1 MLFLC
6 IIKLKTIR
14 QETIREQ
21 GGTKMRKCG
30 KGTLLLMSAVMV
42 VSLFTGCGKDKSSQA
57 QKNEVYATI
66 KKSDQSPSAAQ
77 ICAWLSYR
85 TKNNSLFQYEGIE
98 LSYCSD
104 NLAVFSDSV
113 GSVIYDRTKKKVIA
127 AVDLDKIGC
136 DHFYSEGDEE
146 NPGLETAI
154 KVSKDQKWMII
165 YNQLQGKVNGNIYV
179 YSLKQCDN
187 MKLAKITPSKQISEK
202 DKLYQT
208 ISKDHKYTQKESDS
222 ISGKIGDKIRA
233 MDVSASKYAYQ
244 WKDSKGIRKQS
255 VLVVDK
261 DGLKLY
267 TLSGKENQP
276 DIQSEMVNLKTSDK
290 IKLNTKLP
298 EYEYTG
304 KDLRIKAVFDETKK
318 RSDEDKEEGLVTIPM
333 LNIYKIVE
341 TKSGAEVY
349 ANFWSETYYRYGNL
363 LKNYSGGSYP
373 GVMYLK
379 KTKDGYR
386 VTKTRYAE
394 DGESLERSIWK
405 LCKGYPDVA
414 IRMMKDSVTQ
424 NQRKKVLQKYVSQNK
439 LKIKAYKEYGWQYVN
454 L

>member
-1 MLFLC
+1 
-6 IIKLKTIR
+6 
-14 QETIREQ
+14 
-21 GGTKMRKCG
+21 MRKCG
-30 KGTLLLMSAVMV
+30 KGTLLLMSAVMAT
-42 VSLFTGCGKDKSSQA
+42 SLFTGCGKGKSSQA

-66 KKSDQSPSAAQ
+66 KKSDQSASAAQ

-85 TKNNSLFQYEGIE
+85 AKNNRLFQNEGIE

-113 GSVIYDRTKKKVIA
+113 GSVIYDRKKKKVIA

-165 YNQLQGKVNGNIYV
+165 YNQLQGKVNGNIYA
-179 YSLKQCDN
+179 YSLKRCDN
-187 MKLAKITPSKQISEK
+187 MKFAKITPSKQISEK

-208 ISKDHKYTQKESDS
+208 IIKDHKHTQKESDS
-222 ISGKIGDKIRA
+222 IPGKIGDKIRA
-233 MDVSASKYAYQ
+233 TDVSSSKYAYQ

-276 DIQSEMVNLKTSDK
+276 DIQSEMVDLKTSDK
-290 IKLNTKLP
+290 IQLNTKLP

-318 RSDEDKEEGLVTIPM
+318 KSDEDKEEGLVTIPM

-341 TKSGAEVY
+341 TKSGAKVY
-349 ANFWSETYYRYGNL
+349 ANFWSETYYRYGSL
-363 LKNYSGGSYP
+363 LKNYSGGSCP

>member
-1 MLFLC
+1 
-6 IIKLKTIR
+6 
-14 QETIREQ
+14 
-21 GGTKMRKCG
+21 MRKCG
-30 KGTLLLMSAVMV
+30 KGTLLLMSAVMAT
-42 VSLFTGCGKDKSSQA
+42 SLFTGCGKGKSSQA

-66 KKSDQSPSAAQ
+66 KKSDQSASAAQ

-85 TKNNSLFQYEGIE
+85 AKNNRLFQNEGIE

-165 YNQLQGKVNGNIYV
+165 YNQLQGKVNGNIYA

-208 ISKDHKYTQKESDS
+208 IIKDHKHTQKKSDS
-222 ISGKIGDKIRA
+222 IPGKIGDKIRA
-233 MDVSASKYAYQ
+233 MDVSSSKYAYQ

-267 TLSGKENQP
+267 TLSRKENQP
-276 DIQSEMVNLKTSDK
+276 DIQSEMVDLKTSDK

-341 TKSGAEVY
+341 TKSGAKVY
-349 ANFWSETYYRYGNL
+349 ANFWSETYYRYGSL
-363 LKNYSGGSYP
+363 LKNYSGGSCP

>member
-1 MLFLC
+1 
-6 IIKLKTIR
+6 
-14 QETIREQ
+14 
-21 GGTKMRKCG
+21 MRKCG
-30 KGTLLLMSAVMV
+30 KGTLLLMSAVMAA
-42 VSLFTGCGKDKSSQA
+42 SLFTGCGKGKSSQA

-66 KKSDQSPSAAQ
+66 KKRDQSASAAQ

-85 TKNNSLFQYEGIE
+85 AKNNRLFQNEGIE

-136 DHFYSEGDEE
+136 DHFCSEGDEK
-146 NPGLETAI
+146 NPGLETVI

-187 MKLAKITPSKQISEK
+187 TKLAKITPSKQISEK

-276 DIQSEMVNLKTSDK
+276 DIQSEMINLKTSDK

>member
-1 MLFLC
+1 
-6 IIKLKTIR
+6 
-14 QETIREQ
+14 
-21 GGTKMRKCG
+21 MRKGG
-30 KGTLLLMSAVMV
+30 KGTLLLMSAVMAT
-42 VSLFTGCGKDKSSQA
+42 SLFTGCGKGKSSQA

-66 KKSDQSPSAAQ
+66 KKRDQSASAAQ

-85 TKNNSLFQYEGIE
+85 AKNNRLFQNEGIE

-136 DHFYSEGDEE
+136 DHFCSEGDEK
-146 NPGLETAI
+146 NPGLETVI

>member
-1 MLFLC
+1 
-6 IIKLKTIR
+6 
-14 QETIREQ
+14 
-21 GGTKMRKCG
+21 MRKCG
-30 KGTLLLMSAVMV
+30 KGTLLLMSAVMAA
-42 VSLFTGCGKDKSSQA
+42 SLFTGCGKGKSSQA

-66 KKSDQSPSAAQ
+66 KKRDQSASAAQ

-85 TKNNSLFQYEGIE
+85 AKNNRLFQNEGIE

-104 NLAVFSDSV
+104 NLAVFSNSV

-127 AVDLDKIGC
+127 AIDLDKIGC

-208 ISKDHKYTQKESDS
+208 IIKDHKYTQKESDS

>member
-1 MLFLC
+1 
-6 IIKLKTIR
+6 
-14 QETIREQ
+14 
-21 GGTKMRKCG
+21 MRKCG
-30 KGTLLLMSAVMV
+30 KGTLLLMSAVMAT
-42 VSLFTGCGKDKSSQA
+42 SLFTGCGKGKSSQA

-66 KKSDQSPSAAQ
+66 KKSDQSASAAQ

-85 TKNNSLFQYEGIE
+85 AKNNRLFQNEGIE

-113 GSVIYDRTKKKVIA
+113 GSVIYDRKKKKVIA

-165 YNQLQGKVNGNIYV
+165 YNQLQGKVNGNIYA
-179 YSLKQCDN
+179 YSLKRCDN
-187 MKLAKITPSKQISEK
+187 MKFAKITPSKQISEK

-208 ISKDHKYTQKESDS
+208 IIKDHKHTQKESDS
-222 ISGKIGDKIRA
+222 IPGKIGDKIRA
-233 MDVSASKYAYQ
+233 TDVSSSKYAYQ

-276 DIQSEMVNLKTSDK
+276 DIQSEMVDLKTSDK
-290 IKLNTKLP
+290 IQLNTKLP

-318 RSDEDKEEGLVTIPM
+318 KSDEDKEEGLVTIPM

>member
-1 MLFLC
+1 
-6 IIKLKTIR
+6 
-14 QETIREQ
+14 
-21 GGTKMRKCG
+21 MRKCG
-30 KGTLLLMSAVMV
+30 KGTLLLMSAVMAT
-42 VSLFTGCGKDKSSQA
+42 SLFTGCGKGKSSQA

-66 KKSDQSPSAAQ
+66 KKSDQSASAAQ

-85 TKNNSLFQYEGIE
+85 AKNNRLFQNEGIE

-113 GSVIYDRTKKKVIA
+113 GSVIYDRTKKKVID

-165 YNQLQGKVNGNIYV
+165 YNQLQGKVNGNIYA

-208 ISKDHKYTQKESDS
+208 IIKDHKHTQKKSDS
-222 ISGKIGDKIRA
+222 IPGKIGDKIRA
-233 MDVSASKYAYQ
+233 MDVSSSKYAYQ

-267 TLSGKENQP
+267 TLSRKENQP
-276 DIQSEMVNLKTSDK
+276 DIQSEMVDLKTSGK

-341 TKSGAEVY
+341 TKSGAKVY
-349 ANFWSETYYRYGNL
+349 ANFWSETYYRYGSL
-363 LKNYSGGSYP
+363 LKNYSGGSCP

>member
-1 MLFLC
+1 
-6 IIKLKTIR
+6 
-14 QETIREQ
+14 
-21 GGTKMRKCG
+21 MRKCG
-30 KGTLLLMSAVMV
+30 KGTLLLMSAVMAT
-42 VSLFTGCGKDKSSQA
+42 SLFTGCGKGKSSQA

-66 KKSDQSPSAAQ
+66 KKRDQSASAAQ

-85 TKNNSLFQYEGIE
+85 AKNNRLFQNEGIE

-146 NPGLETAI
+146 DPGLETAI

-165 YNQLQGKVNGNIYV
+165 YNQLQGKVNGNIYA
-179 YSLKQCDN
+179 YSLKRCDN
-187 MKLAKITPSKQISEK
+187 MKFAKITPSKQISEK
-202 DKLYQT
+202 DKLYQS
-208 ISKDHKYTQKESDS
+208 IIKDHKYTQKESDS
-222 ISGKIGDKIRA
+222 IPGKIGDKIRA
-233 MDVSASKYAYQ
+233 MDVSSSKYAYQ

-267 TLSGKENQP
+267 TLSRKENQP
-276 DIQSEMVNLKTSDK
+276 DIQSEMVDLKTSGK

-349 ANFWSETYYRYGNL
+349 ANFWSETYYRYGSL
-363 LKNYSGGSYP
+363 LKNYSGGSCP

>member
-1 MLFLC
+1 
-6 IIKLKTIR
+6 
-14 QETIREQ
+14 
-21 GGTKMRKCG
+21 MRKCG
-30 KGTLLLMSAVMV
+30 KGTLLLMSAVMAA
-42 VSLFTGCGKDKSSQA
+42 SLFTGCGKGKSSQT

-66 KKSDQSPSAAQ
+66 KKRDQSASAAQ

-85 TKNNSLFQYEGIE
+85 AKNNRLFQNEGIE

-113 GSVIYDRTKKKVIA
+113 VSVIYDRTKKKVIA

-165 YNQLQGKVNGNIYV
+165 YNQLQGKVNGNIYA
-179 YSLKQCDN
+179 YSLKRCDN

-276 DIQSEMVNLKTSDK
+276 DIQSEMVDLKTSDK
-290 IKLNTKLP
+290 IQLNTKLP

-304 KDLRIKAVFDETKK
+304 KDLRIKAVLDETKK

>member
-1 MLFLC
+1 
-6 IIKLKTIR
+6 
-14 QETIREQ
+14 
-21 GGTKMRKCG
+21 MRKCG
-30 KGTLLLMSAVMV
+30 KGTLLLMSAVMAT
-42 VSLFTGCGKDKSSQA
+42 SLFTGCGKGKSSQA

-66 KKSDQSPSAAQ
+66 KKSDQSASAAQ

-85 TKNNSLFQYEGIE
+85 AKNNRLFQNEGIE

-165 YNQLQGKVNGNIYV
+165 YNQLQGKINGNIYA
-179 YSLKQCDN
+179 YSLKRCDN
-187 MKLAKITPSKQISEK
+187 MKFAKITPSKQISEK

-208 ISKDHKYTQKESDS
+208 IIKDHKHTQKESDS

>member
-1 MLFLC
+1 
-6 IIKLKTIR
+6 
-14 QETIREQ
+14 
-21 GGTKMRKCG
+21 MRKCG
-30 KGTLLLMSAVMV
+30 KGTLLLMSAVMAA
-42 VSLFTGCGKDKSSQA
+42 SLFTGCGKGKSSQA

-66 KKSDQSPSAAQ
+66 KKSDQSASAAQ

-85 TKNNSLFQYEGIE
+85 AKNNRLFQNEGIE

-165 YNQLQGKVNGNIYV
+165 YNQLQGKVNGNIYA

-208 ISKDHKYTQKESDS
+208 IIKDHKHTQKKSDS
-222 ISGKIGDKIRA
+222 IPGKIGDKIRA
-233 MDVSASKYAYQ
+233 MDVSSSKYAYQ

-267 TLSGKENQP
+267 TLSRKENQP
-276 DIQSEMVNLKTSDK
+276 DIQSEMVDLKTSGK

-341 TKSGAEVY
+341 TKSGAKVY
-349 ANFWSETYYRYGNL
+349 ANFWSETYYRYGSL
-363 LKNYSGGSYP
+363 LKNYSGGSCP

-405 LCKGYPDVA
+405 LCKGYPYVA
-414 IRMMKDSVTQ
+414 VRMMKDSVTQ

>member
-1 MLFLC
+1 
-6 IIKLKTIR
+6 
-14 QETIREQ
+14 
-21 GGTKMRKCG
+21 MRKCG
-30 KGTLLLMSAVMV
+30 KGTLLLMSAVMAT
-42 VSLFTGCGKDKSSQA
+42 SLFTGCGKGKSSQA

-66 KKSDQSPSAAQ
+66 KKSDQSASAAQ

-85 TKNNSLFQYEGIE
+85 AKNNRLFQNEGIE

-165 YNQLQGKVNGNIYV
+165 YNQLQGKVNGNIYA
-179 YSLKQCDN
+179 YSLKRCDN

-276 DIQSEMVNLKTSDK
+276 DIQSEMVDLKTSDK

-304 KDLRIKAVFDETKK
+304 KDLRIKAVLDETKK

>member
-1 MLFLC
+1 
-6 IIKLKTIR
+6 
-14 QETIREQ
+14 
-21 GGTKMRKCG
+21 MRKCG
-30 KGTLLLMSAVMV
+30 KGTLLLMSAVMAT
-42 VSLFTGCGKDKSSQA
+42 SLFTGCGKGKSSQA

-66 KKSDQSPSAAQ
+66 KKSDQSASAAQ

-85 TKNNSLFQYEGIE
+85 AKNNRLFQNEGIE

-165 YNQLQGKVNGNIYV
+165 YNQLQGKVNGNIYA

-208 ISKDHKYTQKESDS
+208 IIKDHKHTQKKSDS
-222 ISGKIGDKIRA
+222 IPGKIGDKIRA
-233 MDVSASKYAYQ
+233 MDVSSSKYAYQ

-267 TLSGKENQP
+267 TLSRKENQP
-276 DIQSEMVNLKTSDK
+276 DIQSEMVDLKTSGK

-341 TKSGAEVY
+341 TKSGAKVY
-349 ANFWSETYYRYGNL
+349 ANFWSETYYRYGSL
-363 LKNYSGGSYP
+363 LKNYSGGSCP

>member
-1 MLFLC
+1 
-6 IIKLKTIR
+6 
-14 QETIREQ
+14 
-21 GGTKMRKCG
+21 MRKCG
-30 KGTLLLMSAVMV
+30 KGTLLLMSAVMAT
-42 VSLFTGCGKDKSSQA
+42 SLFTGCGKGKSSQA

-66 KKSDQSPSAAQ
+66 KKRDQSASAAQ

-85 TKNNSLFQYEGIE
+85 AKNNRLFQNEGIE
-98 LSYCSD
+98 LSYCSA

-146 NPGLETAI
+146 DPGLETAI

-165 YNQLQGKVNGNIYV
+165 YNQLQGKVNGNIYA
-179 YSLKQCDN
+179 YSLKRCDN
-187 MKLAKITPSKQISEK
+187 MKFAKITPFKQISEK

-208 ISKDHKYTQKESDS
+208 IIKDHKHTQKESDS
-222 ISGKIGDKIRA
+222 IPGKIGDKIRA
-233 MDVSASKYAYQ
+233 MDVSSSKYAYQ

-276 DIQSEMVNLKTSDK
+276 DIQSEMVDLKTSDK

-318 RSDEDKEEGLVTIPM
+318 KSDEDKEEGLVTIPM

-349 ANFWSETYYRYGNL
+349 ANFWSETYYCYGSL

-394 DGESLERSIWK
+394 DGESLERSIRK

>member
-1 MLFLC
+1 
-6 IIKLKTIR
+6 
-14 QETIREQ
+14 
-21 GGTKMRKCG
+21 MRKCG
-30 KGTLLLMSAVMV
+30 KGTLLLMSAVMAA
-42 VSLFTGCGKDKSSQA
+42 SLFTGCGKGKSSQA

-66 KKSDQSPSAAQ
+66 KKSDQSASAAQ
-77 ICAWLSYR
+77 ICAWISYR
-85 TKNNSLFQYEGIE
+85 AKNNRLFQNEGIE

-136 DHFYSEGDEE
+136 DYFYSEGDEE
-146 NPGLETAI
+146 DPGLETAI

-165 YNQLQGKVNGNIYV
+165 YNQLQGKVNGNIYA

-208 ISKDHKYTQKESDS
+208 IIKDHKHTQKKSDS
-222 ISGKIGDKIRA
+222 IPGKIGDKIRA
-233 MDVSASKYAYQ
+233 MDVSSSKYAYQ

-267 TLSGKENQP
+267 TLSRKENQP
-276 DIQSEMVNLKTSDK
+276 DIQSEMVDLKTSGK

-349 ANFWSETYYRYGNL
+349 ANCWSETYYRYGSL

-386 VTKTRYAE
+386 VIKTRYAK
-394 DGESLERSIWK
+394 DGAFLEKSIWK

-414 IRMMKDSVTQ
+414 VRMMKDSVTQ

>member
-1 MLFLC
+1 
-6 IIKLKTIR
+6 
-14 QETIREQ
+14 
-21 GGTKMRKCG
+21 MRKCG
-30 KGTLLLMSAVMV
+30 KGTLLLMSAVMAT
-42 VSLFTGCGKDKSSQA
+42 SLFTGCGKGKSSQA

-66 KKSDQSPSAAQ
+66 KKSDQSASAAQ

-85 TKNNSLFQYEGIE
+85 AKNNRLFQNEGIE

-165 YNQLQGKVNGNIYV
+165 YNQLQGKVNGNIYA
-179 YSLKQCDN
+179 YSLKRCDN
-187 MKLAKITPSKQISEK
+187 MKFAKITPSKQISEK

-208 ISKDHKYTQKESDS
+208 IIKDHKHTQKESDS
-222 ISGKIGDKIRA
+222 IPGKIGDKIRA

-267 TLSGKENQP
+267 TLSRKENQP
-276 DIQSEMVNLKTSDK
+276 DIQSEMVDLKTSGK

-341 TKSGAEVY
+341 TKSGAKVY
-349 ANFWSETYYRYGNL
+349 ANFWSETYYRYGSL
-363 LKNYSGGSYP
+363 LKNYSGGSCP

>member
-1 MLFLC
+1 
-6 IIKLKTIR
+6 
-14 QETIREQ
+14 
-21 GGTKMRKCG
+21 MRKCG

-42 VSLFTGCGKDKSSQA
+42 ASLFTGCGKGKSSQA

-66 KKSDQSPSAAQ
+66 KKSDQSASAAQ

-85 TKNNSLFQYEGIE
+85 AKNNRLFQNEGIE

-261 DGLKLY
+261 NGLKLY

-363 LKNYSGGSYP
+363 LENYSGGSYP

>member
-1 MLFLC
+1 
-6 IIKLKTIR
+6 
-14 QETIREQ
+14 
-21 GGTKMRKCG
+21 MRKCG
-30 KGTLLLMSAVMV
+30 KGTLLLMSAVMAA
-42 VSLFTGCGKDKSSQA
+42 SLFTGCGKGKSSQA

-66 KKSDQSPSAAQ
+66 KKRDQSASAAQ

-85 TKNNSLFQYEGIE
+85 AKNNRLFQNEGIE

-165 YNQLQGKVNGNIYV
+165 YNQLQGKVNGNIYA
-179 YSLKQCDN
+179 YSLKRCDN

-304 KDLRIKAVFDETKK
+304 KDLRIKAVLDETKK

>member
-1 MLFLC
+1 
-6 IIKLKTIR
+6 
-14 QETIREQ
+14 
-21 GGTKMRKCG
+21 MRKCG
-30 KGTLLLMSAVMV
+30 KGTLLLMSAVMAT
-42 VSLFTGCGKDKSSQA
+42 SLFTGCGKGKSSQA

-66 KKSDQSPSAAQ
+66 KKSDQSASAAQ

-85 TKNNSLFQYEGIE
+85 AKNNRLFQNEGIE

-146 NPGLETAI
+146 NPGLETVI

-208 ISKDHKYTQKESDS
+208 IIKDHKHTQKESDS
-222 ISGKIGDKIRA
+222 IPGKIGDKIRA

-276 DIQSEMVNLKTSDK
+276 DIQSEMVDLKTSGK

-318 RSDEDKEEGLVTIPM
+318 KSDEDKEEGLVTIPM

-349 ANFWSETYYRYGNL
+349 ANFWSETYYRYGSL
-363 LKNYSGGSYP
+363 LKNYSGGSCP

>member
-1 MLFLC
+1 
-6 IIKLKTIR
+6 
-14 QETIREQ
+14 
-21 GGTKMRKCG
+21 MRKCG
-30 KGTLLLMSAVMV
+30 KGTLLLMSAVMAT
-42 VSLFTGCGKDKSSQA
+42 SLFTGCGKGKSSQA

-66 KKSDQSPSAAQ
+66 KKSDQSASAAQ

-85 TKNNSLFQYEGIE
+85 AKNNRLFQNEGIE

-146 NPGLETAI
+146 NPGLETVI

-165 YNQLQGKVNGNIYV
+165 YNQLQGKVNGNIYA

-208 ISKDHKYTQKESDS
+208 IIKDHKHTQKESDS
-222 ISGKIGDKIRA
+222 IPGKIGDKIRA

-267 TLSGKENQP
+267 TLSRKENQP
-276 DIQSEMVNLKTSDK
+276 DIQSEMVDLKTSGK

-341 TKSGAEVY
+341 TKSGAKVY
-349 ANFWSETYYRYGNL
+349 ANFWSETYYRYGSL
-363 LKNYSGGSYP
+363 LKNYSGGSCP

>member
-1 MLFLC
+1 
-6 IIKLKTIR
+6 
-14 QETIREQ
+14 
-21 GGTKMRKCG
+21 MRKCG
-30 KGTLLLMSAVMV
+30 KGTLLLMSAVMAT
-42 VSLFTGCGKDKSSQA
+42 SLFTGCGKGKSSQA

-66 KKSDQSPSAAQ
+66 KKRDQSASAAQ

-85 TKNNSLFQYEGIE
+85 AKNNRLFQNEGIE

-208 ISKDHKYTQKESDS
+208 IIKDHKHTQKESDS
-222 ISGKIGDKIRA
+222 IPGKIGDKIRA

-244 WKDSKGIRKQS
+244 WKDSKGIKKQS

-276 DIQSEMVNLKTSDK
+276 DIQSEMIDLKASDK

-318 RSDEDKEEGLVTIPM
+318 KSDEDKEEGLVTIPM

-394 DGESLERSIWK
+394 DGASIERSIWK

-414 IRMMKDSVTQ
+414 VRMMKDSVTE
-424 NQRKKVLQKYVSQNK
+424 NQRKKVLQEYVSQNK

>member
-1 MLFLC
+1 
-6 IIKLKTIR
+6 
-14 QETIREQ
+14 
-21 GGTKMRKCG
+21 MRKCG
-30 KGTLLLMSAVMV
+30 KGTLLLMSAVMAA
-42 VSLFTGCGKDKSSQA
+42 SLFTGCGKGKSSQA
-57 QKNEVYATI
+57 QKNEIYATI
-66 KKSDQSPSAAQ
+66 KKSDQSASAAQ

-85 TKNNSLFQYEGIE
+85 AKNNRLFQNEGIE

-104 NLAVFSDSV
+104 NLAVFSNSV

-127 AVDLDKIGC
+127 AIDLDKIGC

>member
-1 MLFLC
+1 
-6 IIKLKTIR
+6 
-14 QETIREQ
+14 
-21 GGTKMRKCG
+21 MRKCG
-30 KGTLLLMSAVMV
+30 KGTLLLMSAVMAT
-42 VSLFTGCGKDKSSQA
+42 SLFTGCGKGKSSQA

-66 KKSDQSPSAAQ
+66 KKSDQSASAAQ

-85 TKNNSLFQYEGIE
+85 AKNNRLFQNEGIE

-165 YNQLQGKVNGNIYV
+165 YNQLQGKVNGNIYA

-208 ISKDHKYTQKESDS
+208 IIKDHKHTQKKSDS
-222 ISGKIGDKIRA
+222 IPGKIGDKIRA
-233 MDVSASKYAYQ
+233 MDVSSSKYAYQ

-267 TLSGKENQP
+267 TLSRKENQP
-276 DIQSEMVNLKTSDK
+276 DIQSEMVDLKTSGK

-341 TKSGAEVY
+341 TKSGAKVY
-349 ANFWSETYYRYGNL
+349 AYFWSETYYRYGSL
-363 LKNYSGGSYP
+363 LKNYSGGSCP

>member
-1 MLFLC
+1 
-6 IIKLKTIR
+6 
-14 QETIREQ
+14 
-21 GGTKMRKCG
+21 MRKCG
-30 KGTLLLMSAVMV
+30 KGTLLLMSAVMAA
-42 VSLFTGCGKDKSSQA
+42 SLFTGCGKGKSSQA

-66 KKSDQSPSAAQ
+66 KKSDQSASAAQ

-85 TKNNSLFQYEGIE
+85 AKNNRLFQNEGIE

-165 YNQLQGKVNGNIYV
+165 YNQLQGKVNGNIYA
-179 YSLKQCDN
+179 YSLKRCEN
-187 MKLAKITPSKQISEK
+187 MKFAKITPSKQISEK

-208 ISKDHKYTQKESDS
+208 IIKDHKHTQKESDS
-222 ISGKIGDKIRA
+222 IPGKIGDKIRA
-233 MDVSASKYAYQ
+233 MDVSSSKYVYQ
-244 WKDSKGIRKQS
+244 WKNSKGIRKQS

-276 DIQSEMVNLKTSDK
+276 DIQSEMVDLKTSDK

-318 RSDEDKEEGLVTIPM
+318 KSDEDKEEGLVTIPM

-349 ANFWSETYYRYGNL
+349 ANFWSETYYRYGSL
-363 LKNYSGGSYP
+363 LKNYSGGSYL

-414 IRMMKDSVTQ
+414 IRMMKDSATQ

>member
-1 MLFLC
+1 
-6 IIKLKTIR
+6 
-14 QETIREQ
+14 
-21 GGTKMRKCG
+21 MRKCG
-30 KGTLLLMSAVMV
+30 KGTLLLMSAVMAA
-42 VSLFTGCGKDKSSQA
+42 SLFTGCGKGKSSQA

-66 KKSDQSPSAAQ
+66 KKRDQSASAAQ

-85 TKNNSLFQYEGIE
+85 AKNNRLFQNEGIE

-136 DHFYSEGDEE
+136 DHFCSEGDEK
-146 NPGLETAI
+146 NPGLETVI

-187 MKLAKITPSKQISEK
+187 TKLAKITPSKQISEK

-276 DIQSEMVNLKTSDK
+276 DIQSEMINLKTSDK

-379 KTKDGYR
+379 KTEDGYR

-405 LCKGYPDVA
+405 LCKGYPDVV